1 MSEHLAALHVGRH
14 WGKQGCTLFC
24 FPSWALLNNTIRLI
38 LERKSFY
45 FFFFSRMCCRI
56 FYSYNLMTL
65 ILSQK
70 SGPLLFYDSRNLSKL
85 EGHIVHTTLFYFV
98 RNINL
103 SVFSRPQV
111 QRRHSYEEGV
121 VLRGF
126 FCLQRNEICAYIL
139 YCS

>member
-1 MSEHLAALHVGRH
+1 
-14 WGKQGCTLFC
+14 
-24 FPSWALLNNTIRLI
+24 
-38 LERKSFY
+38 
-45 FFFFSRMCCRI
+45 
-56 FYSYNLMTL
+56 MTL